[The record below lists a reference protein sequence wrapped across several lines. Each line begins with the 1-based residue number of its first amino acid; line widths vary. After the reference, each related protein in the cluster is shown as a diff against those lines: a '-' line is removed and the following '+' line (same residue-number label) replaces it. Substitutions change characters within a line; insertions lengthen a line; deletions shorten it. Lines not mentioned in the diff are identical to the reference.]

1 VVRWHVPWFAR
12 WAVDCASRLVGA
24 LRAATL
30 VGGELSVGFWF
41 GRGRVSRPAALEKA
55 DIRVVW
61 WHIPWSACWVV
72 DCASGLVGAL
82 RAAALFGWGL
92 RCGYW
97 FSVFCR
103 GRVPRPAALEKADIR
118 VVQGHVPWSAG
129 WAVDC
134 AVQSLPLEGGGSRS
148 ETEGGGMAD
157 GSDL

>member
-1 VVRWHVPWFAR
+1 M
-12 WAVDCASRLVGA
+12 
-24 LRAATL
+24 
-30 VGGELSVGFWF
+30 
-41 GRGRVSRPAALEKA
+41 KA
-55 DIRVVW
+55 DIRVVQG
-61 WHIPWSACWVV
+61 HVPGSAGWAEN
-72 DCASGLVGAL
+72 CASRLVGAL

-97 FSVFCR
+97 FAVFCR

-118 VVQGHVPWSAG
+118 VVQGHVLWFAG

-157 GSDL
+157 GLGL